1 MHGRTGASPRGR
13 QEAAMTYDL
22 KITGGTIVDGSGK
35 PGFAGDLGIKDGKV
49 VALGKA
55 DGPAATTIDARGKIV
70 SPGFVDVHTHY
81 DAQILWD
88 RMLSISP
95 WHGVTTTVIGN
106 CGFGVA
112 PTKAIHRKLIMQ
124 TLEKVEGMSL
134 EALEAGLGNA
144 WPFETFPQ
152 YLDTLEKQG
161 TAINIAALFGHTPL
175 RLYVMGEESTE
186 RAATP
191 DEIAKMK
198 TLVREAMD
206 AGAIGFGTSVSVSH
220 NGYAGKPV
228 PSRQATVE
236 EMDALVSVMG
246 ELKRGLMQI
255 TIGRDFSTRQVGG
268 VSRTYNAPVTWTALL
283 SYLYGP
289 GGHRKQ
295 LDLAAEQRKSG
306 AMVIPQVSCRPLN
319 FEFTFAEPFI
329 FDVMKFMNELAV
341 EDAKTPGTRRRA
353 YADPAWREKLRRDV
367 TPLFR
372 NWWDRVVIA
381 WAPSARELEE
391 QPLADAAR
399 KLGRDPVDL
408 ALDLALAN
416 DLQARFR
423 MAVMNFDEKEVA
435 ELITDPHTVIA
446 LSDAGAHASQL
457 CDACYSTYLL
467 GHWVREKKTLTIE
480 QAVHQLTQRPA
491 EMFGIT
497 DRGLLAEGRPADVV
511 VFDPRTVAPGPLK
524 RVYDLP
530 AGADR
535 LVSEATGVDAV
546 IVNGRIIRQNGNDVV
561 AADDRLPGRVLRHGR
576 AA

>member
-1 MHGRTGASPRGR
+1 
-13 QEAAMTYDL
+13 MTYDL

-55 DGPAATTIDARGKIV
+55 EGAADTTIDATGKVV

-134 EALEAGLGNA
+134 EALEAGLGMN

-152 YLDTLEKQG
+152 YLDALEKRG
-161 TAINIAALFGHTPL
+161 SAINVAALFGHTPL

-186 RAATP
+186 RAATA
-191 DEIAKMK
+191 DEIAAMK
-198 TLVREAMD
+198 KLVREAMD

-255 TIGRDFSTRQVGG
+255 TIGRDFSTRHMAE
-268 VSRTYNAPVTWTALL
+268 VSRKYGVPVTWTALL

-306 AMVIPQVSCRPLN
+306 ALVIPQVSCRPLN

-341 EDAKTPGTRRRA
+341 EDAKAPGTRRRA
-353 YADPAWREKLRRDV
+353 YADPAWREKLRSEV

-372 NWWDRVVIA
+372 NWWDRVIIA

-391 QPLADAAR
+391 QPLAQAAA
-399 KLGRDPVDL
+399 KLGKDPVDL

-435 ELITDPHTVIA
+435 ELITDPNTIIA

-467 GHWVREKKTLTIE
+467 GHWVRERKTFTIE
-480 QAVHQLTQRPA
+480 QAVHNLTQRPA

-511 VFDPRTVAPGPLK
+511 VFDPKTVGPGPLK

-535 LVSEATGVDAV
+535 LVSEASGIDAV
-546 IVNGRIIRQNGNDVV
+546 IVNGKLIRRDGKDAV
-561 AADDRLPGRVLRHGR
+561 AANDKLPGRLLRHGR

>member
-1 MHGRTGASPRGR
+1 
-13 QEAAMTYDL
+13 MTYDL

-35 PGFAGDLGIKDGKV
+35 PGFTGDLGIKHGKV

-55 DGPAATTIDARGKIV
+55 EGAADTTIDATGKVV

-134 EALEAGLGNA
+134 EALEAGLGMS

-152 YLDTLEKQG
+152 YLDALEKRG
-161 TAINIAALFGHTPL
+161 SAINVAALFGHTPL

-186 RAATP
+186 RAATA
-191 DEIAKMK
+191 DETAAMK
-198 TLVREAMD
+198 KLMREAMD

-255 TIGRDFSTRQVGG
+255 TIGRDFSTRHMAE
-268 VSRTYNAPVTWTALL
+268 VSRKYNVPVTWTALL

-306 AMVIPQVSCRPLN
+306 ALVIPQVSCRPLN

-341 EDAKTPGTRRRA
+341 EEAKTPGTRRRA
-353 YADPAWREKLRRDV
+353 YADPAWREKLRTEL

-372 NWWDRVVIA
+372 NWWDRVIIA

-391 QPLADAAR
+391 QPLAAVAA
-399 KLGRDPVDL
+399 KLGKDPVDL

-416 DLQARFR
+416 YLQARFR

-435 ELITDPHTVIA
+435 ELITDPNTIIA

-467 GHWVREKKTLTIE
+467 GHWVRERKTFTIE
-480 QAVHQLTQRPA
+480 QAVHNLTQRPA

-497 DRGLLAEGRPADVV
+497 DRGLLAQGRPADVV
-511 VFDPRTVAPGPLK
+511 VFDPKTVGPGPLK

-535 LVSEATGVDAV
+535 LVSEASGIDAV
-546 IVNGRIIRQNGNDVV
+546 IVNGKLIRRDGKDAV
-561 AADDRLPGRVLRHGR
+561 AANDKLPGRLLRHGR

>member
-1 MHGRTGASPRGR
+1 MS
-13 QEAAMTYDL
+13 YDL
-22 KITGGTIVDGSGK
+22 KITGGTIVDGTGK
-35 PGFAGDLGIKDGKV
+35 SGFAGDLGIKDGKV

-55 DGPAATTIDARGKIV
+55 EGASTKTIDASGRV
-70 SPGFVDVHTHY
+70 VAPGFVDVHTHY

-112 PTKAIHRKLIMQ
+112 PTKAIHRKLILQ

-134 EALEAGLGNA
+134 DALHAGLGEV

-152 YLDTLEKQG
+152 YLDALEKRG
-161 TAINIAALFGHTPL
+161 SAINVAALFGHTPL
-175 RLYVMGEESTE
+175 RMYVMGEESTE
-186 RAATP
+186 RAATQ
-191 DEIAKMK
+191 DEINSMK
-198 TLVREAMD
+198 KLMREAMD

-228 PSRQATVE
+228 PSRQATVD
-236 EMDALVSVMG
+236 EMDQLVSVMG

-255 TIGRDFSTRQVGG
+255 TIGREFSTRHMAE
-268 VSRTYNAPVTWTALL
+268 VSRKYGVPVTWTALL

-341 EDAKTPGTRRRA
+341 ADAKAPGTRRRA
-353 YADPAWREKLRRDV
+353 YADPAWREKLRSEV
-367 TPLFR
+367 TPLFQR
-372 NWWDRVVIA
+372 WWDRVVIA
-381 WAPSARELEE
+381 WAPSHKELEE
-391 QPLADAAR
+391 MPLAAAAA
-399 KLGRDPVDL
+399 KLGKDPVDL
-408 ALDLALAN
+408 ALDIALAN

-435 ELITDPHTVIA
+435 ELITDPNTIIA

-457 CDACYSTYLL
+457 CDACYSTHLL
-467 GHWVREKKTLTIE
+467 GHWVRERKVFTVE
-480 QAVHQLTQRPA
+480 EAVHNLTQRPA

-497 DRGLLAEGRPADVV
+497 DRGVLATGRPADVV
-511 VFDPRTVAPGPLK
+511 VFDAKTVGPGPLK
-524 RVYDLP
+524 RVNDLP

-535 LVSEATGVDAV
+535 LVSQASGIDAV
-546 IVNGRIIRQNGNDVV
+546 IVNGELIRRDNKDVFAANDK
-561 AADDRLPGRVLRHGR
+561 LPGRLLRSGR

>member
-1 MHGRTGASPRGR
+1 MAF
-13 QEAAMTYDL
+13 DL
-22 KITGGTIVDGSGK
+22 KITGGTIVDGTGK
-35 PGFAGDLGIKDGKV
+35 PGYAGDIGIKDGKV

-55 DGPAATTIDARGKIV
+55 EGPAAATIDAAGRIV
-70 SPGFVDVHTHY
+70 APGFVDVHTHY
-81 DAQILWD
+81 DAQVLWD

-134 EALEAGLGNA
+134 EALEAGLGTA

-152 YLDTLEKQG
+152 YLDALEKQG
-161 TAINIAALFGHTPL
+161 SAINIAALFGHTPL
-175 RLYVMGEESTE
+175 RLYAMGEESTE

-191 DEIAKMK
+191 DEIARMK

-228 PSRQATVE
+228 PSRQATVA

-255 TIGRDFSTRQVGG
+255 TIGRDFSTRHMAE
-268 VSRTYNAPVTWTALL
+268 VSRKYQIPVTWTALL
-283 SYLYGP
+283 SHLYGP

-295 LDLAAEQRKSG
+295 LDLAAEQRRSG
-306 AMVIPQVSCRPLN
+306 AVVIPQVSCRPLN
-319 FEFTFAEPFI
+319 FEVTFAEPFI
-329 FDVMKFMNELAV
+329 FDVMPFMNELAKA
-341 EDAKTPGTRRRA
+341 DAKEPGTRRRA
-353 YADPAWREKLRRDV
+353 YGDPAWREKLRSEV

-372 NWWDRVVIA
+372 NWWDRVVIG
-381 WAPSARELEE
+381 WSPSHRELEE
-391 QPLADAAR
+391 QPLTAAAAR
-399 KLGRDPVDL
+399 LGKDPVDL
-408 ALDLALAN
+408 ALDISLAD
-416 DLQARFR
+416 DLQTRFR

-457 CDACYSTYLL
+457 CDACYSTHLL
-467 GHWVREKKTLTIE
+467 GHWVRERKTFTIE

-497 DRGLLAEGRPADVV
+497 DRGVLAEGRPADVV
-511 VFDPRTVAPGPLK
+511 VFDPATVGPGPLK

-535 LVSEATGVDAV
+535 LISEASGIDAV
-546 IVNGRIIRQNGNDVV
+546 IVNGRVIRRDGKDAV
-561 AADDRLPGRVLRHGR
+561 AINDRLPGRVLRHGR

>member
-1 MHGRTGASPRGR
+1 
-13 QEAAMTYDL
+13 MTYDL
-22 KITGGTIVDGSGK
+22 KITGGTIVDGTGK
-35 PGFAGDLGIKDGKV
+35 PGFVGDIGIKDGKV

-55 DGPAATTIDARGKIV
+55 EGAATTTIDAKGKVV

-88 RMLSISP
+88 RMLTISP

-112 PTKAIHRKLIMQ
+112 PTHAIHRKLIMQ

-134 EALEAGLGNA
+134 EALEAGLGLD

-152 YLDTLEKQG
+152 YLDTVEKRG
-161 TAINIAALFGHTPL
+161 VAINVAALFGHTPL
-175 RLYVMGEESTE
+175 RLYVMGEASTE
-186 RAATP
+186 RAATA
-191 DEIAKMK
+191 DEIAAMK
-198 TLVREAMD
+198 KLVREAMD

-220 NGYAGKPV
+220 NGYGGKPV

-236 EMDALVSVMG
+236 EMDSLVSVMG

-255 TIGRDFSTRQVGG
+255 TIGRDFSTKAMAE
-268 VSRTYNAPVTWTALL
+268 VSRKYNVPVTWTALL

-306 AMVIPQVSCRPLN
+306 AIVIPQVSCRPLN
-319 FEFTFAEPFI
+319 FELTFAEPFI
-329 FDVMKFMNELAV
+329 FDVMKFMNELAI
-341 EDAKTPGTRRRA
+341 EDAKSPGTRRRA
-353 YADPAWREKLRRDV
+353 YADPAWREKLRSEV

-372 NWWDRVVIA
+372 QWWDRTTIA

-391 QPLADAAR
+391 MPLSEAAA
-399 KLGRDPVDL
+399 KLGKDPVDL
-408 ALDLALAN
+408 ALDLSLDN

-423 MAVMNFDEKEVA
+423 VAVMNFDEKEVA
-435 ELITDPHTVIA
+435 ELITDPHTIIA
-446 LSDAGAHASQL
+446 LSDAGAHANQL

-467 GHWVREKKTLTIE
+467 GHWVRDKKTITIE
-480 QAVHQLTQRPA
+480 EAVHNLTQRPA

-497 DRGLLAEGRPADVV
+497 DRGVLAEGRPADVV
-511 VFDPRTVAPGPLK
+511 VFDPATVGPGPLK

-535 LVSEATGVDAV
+535 LVADANGIDAV
-546 IVNGRIIRQNGNDVV
+546 IVNGRLVRQNNKDMV
-561 AADDRLPGRVLRHGR
+561 AANDKLPGRLLRHGR

>member
-1 MHGRTGASPRGR
+1 
-13 QEAAMTYDL
+13 MTYDL
-22 KITGGTIVDGSGK
+22 KITGGTIVDGTGK
-35 PGFAGDLGIKDGKV
+35 PGFVGDLGIKDGKV
-49 VALGKA
+49 VAIGRA
-55 DGPAATTIDARGKIV
+55 EGAATTTIDAKGKVV

-112 PTKAIHRKLIMQ
+112 PTRAAHRKIIMQ

-134 EALEAGLGNA
+134 EALEAGLGTA

-152 YLDTLEKQG
+152 YLDTLEKRG
-161 TAINIAALFGHTPL
+161 SAINVAALFGHTPL

-191 DEIAKMK
+191 DEIGKMK
-198 TLVREAMD
+198 VLVREAMD

-220 NGYAGKPV
+220 SGYAGKPV

-236 EMDALVSVMG
+236 EMDSLVSVMG
-246 ELKRGLMQI
+246 EMKRGLMQI
-255 TIGRDFSTRQVGG
+255 TIGRDFSTRHMAE
-268 VSRTYNAPVTWTALL
+268 VSRKYNIPVTWTALL
-283 SYLYGP
+283 SHLYGP

-319 FEFTFAEPFI
+319 FEVTFAEPFI
-329 FDVMKFMNELAV
+329 FDVMPFMNELAKA
-341 EDAKTPGTRRRA
+341 DAKEPGARRRA
-353 YADPAWREKLRRDV
+353 YADAAWREKLRSEV

-381 WAPSARELEE
+381 WSPSHRELEE
-391 QPLADAAR
+391 QPLTAAAA
-399 KLGRDPVDL
+399 KLGKDPVDL
-408 ALDLALAN
+408 ALDISLAD
-416 DLQARFR
+416 DLQTRFR

-435 ELITDPHTVIA
+435 ELITDPHTIIA
-446 LSDAGAHASQL
+446 LSDAGAHANQL
-457 CDACYSTYLL
+457 CDACYSTHLL
-467 GHWVREKKTLTIE
+467 GHWVREKKTLTVE
-480 QAVHQLTQRPA
+480 EAVHNLTQRPA

-497 DRGLLAEGRPADVV
+497 DRGVLAEGRPADVV
-511 VFDPRTVAPGPLK
+511 VFDPKTVGPGPLK

-535 LVSEATGVDAV
+535 LVAEAGGIDAV
-546 IVNGRIIRQNGNDVV
+546 IVNGRLIRQNNKDMV
-561 AADDRLPGRVLRHGR
+561 AANDKLPGRLLRHGR

>member
-1 MHGRTGASPRGR
+1 MS
-13 QEAAMTYDL
+13 YDI
-22 KITGGTIVDGSGK
+22 KVTGGTIVDGSGK
-35 PGFAGDLGIKDGKV
+35 AGFAGDLGIKRGKV
-49 VALGKA
+49 VAIGKVE
-55 DGPAATTIDARGKIV
+55 GPAETTIDATGRVV

-88 RMLSISP
+88 RMLTISP

-134 EALEAGLGNA
+134 EALEAGLGID

-152 YLDTLEKQG
+152 YLDALEKRG
-161 TAINIAALFGHTPL
+161 SAINVAALFGHTPL

-186 RAATP
+186 RAAVA
-191 DEIAKMK
+191 DEIAAMK
-198 TLVREAMD
+198 KLVREAME
-206 AGAIGFGTSVSVSH
+206 AGAIGFGTSVAVSH

-236 EMDALVSVMG
+236 EMDALASVMG
-246 ELKRGLMQI
+246 EMKRGLMQV
-255 TIGRDFSTRQVGG
+255 TIGRDFSTRHMAE
-268 VSRTYNAPVTWTALL
+268 VSRKYGIPVTWTALL
-283 SYLYGP
+283 SYMYGP

-295 LDLAAEQRKSG
+295 LALADEQRRSG
-306 AMVIPQVSCRPLN
+306 ALVIPQVSCRPLN

-341 EDAKTPGTRRRA
+341 EEAKVPGTRRRA
-353 YADPAWREKLRRDV
+353 YADPAWREKLRSEV

-372 NWWDRVVIA
+372 NWWDRVVVA

-391 QPLADAAR
+391 QPLAEAAR
-399 KLGRDPVDL
+399 KLGKDPVDL
-408 ALDLALAN
+408 ALDLALAD

-423 MAVMNFDEKEVA
+423 MAVMNFDEQEVA
-435 ELITDPHTVIA
+435 ELITDPHTIIA

-457 CDACYSTYLL
+457 CDACYATYLL
-467 GHWVREKKTLTIE
+467 GHWVRERKTFTIE
-480 QAVHQLTQRPA
+480 QAVHNLTQRPA

-497 DRGLLAEGRPADVV
+497 DRGLLTEGRPADVV
-511 VFDPRTVAPGPLK
+511 VFDPLTVGPGPLK

-535 LVSEATGVDAV
+535 LVSEASGIDAV
-546 IVNGRIIRQNGNDVV
+546 IVNGKLIRRDGKDTVGSND
-561 AADDRLPGRVLRHGR
+561 ALPGRLLRHGR